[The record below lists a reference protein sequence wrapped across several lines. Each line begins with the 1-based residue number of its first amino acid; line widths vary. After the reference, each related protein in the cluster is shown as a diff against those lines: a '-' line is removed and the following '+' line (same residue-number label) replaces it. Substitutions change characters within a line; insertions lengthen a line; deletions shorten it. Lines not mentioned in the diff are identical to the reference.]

1 MALSQ
6 RFDEALV
13 YAARVHAAQTR
24 KGTEIPYL
32 AHLLAVAS
40 LAIEHGASE
49 DEAIAA
55 LLHDAI
61 EDQGGAARR
70 ADILWRFG
78 DTVAAIVDGC
88 SDTDIDP
95 KPPWRE
101 RKERYLGHLRVASP
115 AVRFVAACDKL
126 HNLRSLIADHAE
138 LGDALWERFN
148 APQAE
153 QLWFFR
159 ALAAALEARPGAEEH
174 PGHARVVAALASALA
189 ELEALVARLG
199 GGS

>member
-13 YAARVHAAQTR
+13 YAARAHAAQTR

-32 AHLLAVAS
+32 AHLLAVAA

-55 LLHDAI
+55 LLHDAV

-70 ADILWRFG
+70 ADLRWRFG
-78 DTVAAIVDGC
+78 DAVTAIVDGC
-88 SDTDIDP
+88 SDTDVEP

-101 RKERYLGHLRVASP
+101 RKESYLAHLRAASP
-115 AVRFVAACDKL
+115 AVRFVSACDKL
-126 HNLRSLIADHAE
+126 HNLRSLIADYAE
-138 LGDALWERFN
+138 LGDALWARFN
-148 APQAE
+148 APRAE

-159 ALAAALEARPGAEEH
+159 ALAAALAARPDAEEH
-174 PGHARVVAALASALA
+174 PGLARVVAALASAVA
-189 ELEALVARLG
+189 ELEALIAHG
-199 GGS
+199 GGRG